1 MIKNL
6 LRFLVIFLLV
16 LLGVYFIHTWALDF
30 FSFHSNSTI
39 VNLSYIF
46 NAVYTFVLV
55 TLILLLSKKFKDQ
68 IGFIFL
74 AGSFIKLGVFVA
86 ITKLSSIEVDRS
98 VFLDFF
104 TPYVIS
110 LILEVYYVSKIL
122 NPSK

>member
-6 LRFLVIFLLV
+6 LRFLVLFILV
-16 LLGVYFIHTWALDF
+16 LSGIYFIHTWVIDY

-46 NAVYTFVLV
+46 NTLYTLL
-55 TLILLLSKKFKDQ
+55 LIIVILALSKKFKDQ

-74 AGSFIKLGVFVA
+74 AGSFMKLGVFVA
-86 ITKLSSIEVDRS
+86 ITKLSSIDIDRS

-122 NPSK
+122 NSSK

>member
-6 LRFLVIFLLV
+6 FRFLAFFLIV
-16 LLGVYFIHTWALDF
+16 LLGIYIIHKWAIDF
-30 FSFHSNSTI
+30 FSFHSNDAI
-39 VNLSYIF
+39 VSLSYIF
-46 NAVYTFVLV
+46 NASYTLLLV
-55 TLILLLSKKFKDQ
+55 TMIAVISKKFKDQ

-86 ITKLSSIEVDRS
+86 ITKLSDIEMDKS

-110 LILEVYYVSKIL
+110 LVLEVYYVAKIL
-122 NPSK
+122 NNIK

>member
-6 LRFLVIFLLV
+6 LSFLSIFLLV
-16 LLGVYFIHTWALDF
+16 LLVVYGVHIGVVNF
-30 FSFHSNSTI
+30 FSINNDPTI
-39 VNLSYIF
+39 INLSYIF
-46 NAVYTFVLV
+46 NAVYTIILI
-55 TLILLLSKKFKDQ
+55 TTILILRKKFKDQ

-86 ITKLSSIEVDRS
+86 ITKLNGIVMDKS

-122 NPSK
+122 NSNK

>member
-6 LRFLVIFLLV
+6 LSFLSIFLLV
-16 LLGVYFIHTWALDF
+16 LLVVYGVHIGVVNF
-30 FSFHSNSTI
+30 FSINNDPTI
-39 VNLSYIF
+39 INLSYIF
-46 NAVYTFVLV
+46 NAVYTIILI
-55 TLILLLSKKFKDQ
+55 TAILILRKKFKDQ

-74 AGSFIKLGVFVA
+74 AGSFIKLAVFVA
-86 ITKLSSIEVDRS
+86 ITKLNGIVMDKS

-122 NPSK
+122 NSNK

>member
-6 LRFLVIFLLV
+6 LSFLSIFLLV
-16 LLGVYFIHTWALDF
+16 LLVVYGVHIWVGSF
-30 FSFHSNSTI
+30 FSINNNPAI
-39 VNLSYIF
+39 INLSYIF
-46 NAVYTFVLV
+46 NAVYTIILI
-55 TLILLLSKKFKDQ
+55 TAILILRKKFKDQ

-86 ITKLSSIEVDRS
+86 ITKLNGIVMDKS

-104 TPYVIS
+104 IPYVIS

-122 NPSK
+122 NSNK

>member
-6 LRFLVIFLLV
+6 LRFLVLFLIILS
-16 LLGVYFIHTWALDF
+16 GTYFIHNWVINY

-46 NAVYTFVLV
+46 NALYTVLLIIV
-55 TLILLLSKKFKDQ
+55 ILILSKRFKDQ

-86 ITKLSSIEVDRS
+86 ITKLSSIDIDRS

-104 TPYVIS
+104 MPYVIS

-122 NPSK
+122 NSPK